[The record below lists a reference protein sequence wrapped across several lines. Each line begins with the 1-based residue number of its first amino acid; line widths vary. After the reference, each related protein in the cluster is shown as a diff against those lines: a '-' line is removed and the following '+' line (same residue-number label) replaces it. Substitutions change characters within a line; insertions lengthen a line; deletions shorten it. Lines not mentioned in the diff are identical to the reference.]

1 VLGVGSVVATAT
13 HLQQDSQ
20 SFPRLQVSVRYVKDR
35 SSYLIALCVA
45 AHALDMNSVSGV
57 VAARRARTIPT
68 VSNMSAP
75 PWMTE
80 EEYTAAMPAQ
90 GADHEDK
97 FICKVCNKTLS
108 TRTSLS
114 HFTKHHDYDLAVV
127 RKWMLTKDMNAMGN
141 KTRSRVFADG
151 YRACEDWLSEQYIAK
166 EAEGIANEAE
176 GGEVDDPIGEF
187 RDDAEGG
194 EVDDPIEPFEAT
206 GDNGEVDDPIGHFE
220 ATGGKVGRKTMKL
233 GLKVKAVKSVLP
245 ISHQNRER
253 HTTAANIA
261 SFFAASS
268 PSGSAGTAS
277 ATDPLSD
284 ISKKLDKLLDGPR
297 LEVDLPEVMMG
308 DLVRWWAHPE
318 DTKLRHQCP
327 ISKVERPKTHHDHQ
341 GENKHQDFIS

>member
-1 VLGVGSVVATAT
+1 MG
-13 HLQQDSQ
+13 
-20 SFPRLQVSVRYVKDR
+20 
-35 SSYLIALCVA
+35 
-45 AHALDMNSVSGV
+45 MNSVSGV
-57 VAARRARTIPT
+57 VAARRTRAIPT
-68 VSNMSAP
+68 VSSMAAP
-75 PWMTE
+75 SWMTE
-80 EEYTAAMPAQ
+80 EEYMAAMPVQ
-90 GADHEDK
+90 GPDHEDK
-97 FICKVCNKTLS
+97 FMRKVCNKTLS

-194 EVDDPIEPFEAT
+194 EVDDPIDEFRDEAE
-206 GDNGEVDDPIGHFE
+206 GGKVDDPIEQFG
-220 ATGGKVGRKTMKL
+220 TTNVKVCPKTMKL
-233 GLKVKAVKSVLP
+233 GLKVKAAKPTLP
-245 ISHQNRER
+245 TKHQNRER

-341 GENKHQDFIS
+341 GGKQT